1 MNRHYVVIAMLLV
14 ASCCGTVA
22 AEAADDLMSAASDA
36 ELRAVGIGVADLARS
51 EQFYSAVLGMQR
63 VREYK
68 LEAIDEIVM
77 ALPGHANPVIVLM
90 HWHDGTERKL
100 PEDNVKLVFD
110 VSNAAAVIDRIRAAG
125 GPIDREAAPIDVLNG
140 QIVGLGRD
148 PDGYVIEL
156 IERR

>member
-1 MNRHYVVIAMLLV
+1 MNRFGVVGVLLV
-14 ASCCGTVA
+14 ASWYGTVTA
-22 AEAADDLMSAASDA
+22 AEPASAASDA
-36 ELRAVGIGVADLARS
+36 ELRAVGIGVTDLARS

-68 LEAIDEIVM
+68 LEAMDEIVM
-77 ALPGHANPVIVLM
+77 ALPGHASPVIVLM
-90 HWHDGTERKL
+90 RWHDVAERKL
-100 PEDNVKLVFD
+100 PEDNVKLVFN
-110 VSNAAAVIDRIRAAG
+110 VANAAAVIDRVRAAG
-125 GPIDREAAPIDVLNG
+125 GRIDREAAPIDVLNG